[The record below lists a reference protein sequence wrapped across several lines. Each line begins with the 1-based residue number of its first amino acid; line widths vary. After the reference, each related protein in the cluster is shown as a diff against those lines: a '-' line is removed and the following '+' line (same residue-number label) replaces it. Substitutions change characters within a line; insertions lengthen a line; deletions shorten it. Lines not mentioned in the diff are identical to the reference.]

1 MNKIIL
7 KPGKEKSLYRLHP
20 WVFSGAIARVDDNT
34 RDGDLVEIYNHD
46 REFLAIGHYQAGTI
60 AIRVLTFRQEPVDRA
75 FWTTRLRQALRLRHA
90 AGLVDNPATNTY
102 RLVHGEGDS
111 LPGLVIDYYAGT
123 AVIQFHSIGMYLARQ
138 EITDALR
145 DVMGDRLL
153 AVYDKSSGTLPRRHD
168 LTPRDGYLWGNAPA
182 DTVLENGLTFR
193 VDWVEG
199 QKTGFFID
207 QRDNRSLLQ
216 HYASGK
222 DILNIC
228 CYTGGFSV
236 YALRG
241 GARLV
246 HSVDASARA
255 IDLTEQN
262 IRLNFPDDSRH
273 QAIVDDAFHFL
284 ASARGRY
291 DLVILDPP
299 AFAKH
304 LGALDNAIQGYKRL
318 NRAGIEALRPGG
330 ILFTFSCSQ
339 VIARDTFRQ
348 TLFTAAANTGREAKI
363 LHQLTQPADHPISIF
378 HPEGEYL
385 KGLVLQLD

>member
-20 WVFSGAIARVDDNT
+20 WIFSGAIARVDDNT

-60 AIRVLTFRQEPVDRA
+60 AIRVLTFRQEPVDRE
-75 FWTTRLRQALRLRHA
+75 FWITRLHQALRLRQT
-90 AGLVDNPATNTY
+90 AGLADNPATNTY

-138 EITDALR
+138 DIVDALR
-145 DVMGDRLL
+145 HVMGDRLV
-153 AVYDKSSGTLPRRHD
+153 AIYDKSSGTLPRRPD
-168 LTPRDGYLWGNAPA
+168 LTPRDGYLWGDAPTG
-182 DTVLENGLTFR
+182 TVLENGLSFF
-193 VDWVEG
+193 VDWIEG

-207 QRDNRSLLQ
+207 QRDNRSLLE
-216 HYASGK
+216 HYAGGK
-222 DILNIC
+222 DVLNIC

-255 IDLTEQN
+255 IDLTNQN
-262 IRLNFPDDSRH
+262 VRLNFPDDSRH
-273 QAIVDDAFHFL
+273 QAFVDDAFRFL
-284 ASARGRY
+284 ASARGQY

-304 LGALDNAIQGYKRL
+304 LNALDNAIQGYKRL

-339 VIARDTFRQ
+339 VITREVFRQ

-363 LHQLTQPADHPISIF
+363 LHQLTQPADHPVSIF

-385 KGLVLQLD
+385 KGLVLQVD